1 MRLRTVKQRTRRVT
15 LRTVMSDVFIGNFV
29 NKYYM
34 IIIIKSRLIKFL
46 MLLINLDYLIS
57 SLTSQIVDKF
67 TFGM

>member
-1 MRLRTVKQRTRRVT
+1 MVGLT
-15 LRTVMSDVFIGNFV
+15 SDVFIGNFV
-29 NKYYM
+29 NEFYYM

-67 TFGM
+67 TFGT